1 MKLATLFVEYYRI
14 CIRFES
20 YVFVFLEMFDVE
32 VSTSISNLLFFQQ
45 NLMLQTLFKSQRHRS
60 SILASTFSA
69 YFTTS
74 STTTT
79 NTTDADYK
87 SMSHAIECA
96 RNSIRY
102 QDVPVGAIIVRNKD
116 GLVLGEGYN
125 KRERDKSAIAHAEIV
140 AIQRASEITQDWKLD
155 KEGDCTM
162 YVTLEPCLM
171 CYTACSHARIS
182 RIVYA
187 AEQDGTRTKGTTST
201 SDVVKNIKLNYM
213 PKLEYMER
221 TESSSMLKTFFK
233 QLRNKKV

>member
-1 MKLATLFVEYYRI
+1 
-14 CIRFES
+14 
-20 YVFVFLEMFDVE
+20 
-32 VSTSISNLLFFQQ
+32 
-45 NLMLQTLFKSQRHRS
+45 
-60 SILASTFSA
+60 
-69 YFTTS
+69 
-74 STTTT
+74 
-79 NTTDADYK
+79 
-87 SMSHAIECA
+87 MSHAIECA

-221 TESSSMLKTFFK
+221 PESSRMLKTFFK